1 MKLKKIF
8 SIILITCM
16 CVLSISTISF
26 NASAGMESELVL
38 LKKALA
44 IINTRVDD
52 LEPIVEEQGTL
63 MEELQG
69 ELSLLKT
76 SISDIETEIN
86 VLYGFLDEIDATS
99 IKEVKEKIE
108 KLDEDV
114 KAFEKNVNDKIA
126 ALEVK
131 DKELTDKDAELEAKD
146 KELADKDAEL
156 EAKDKELSDKDAELE
171 AKDKELSDKAVVLE
185 AKIKELEDKIMA
197 LENKSNESETEK
209 SVEKPTE
216 KLEENEADSNTNT
229 GCGASVAIS
238 TIAMVCVIGV
248 AAFIKKK
255 D

>member
-1 MKLKKIF
+1 MKKIF

-16 CVLSISTISF
+16 CVLSISAISF
-26 NASAGMESELVL
+26 NASAGMESELTL
-38 LKKALA
+38 LKKTLA

-52 LEPIVEEQGTL
+52 LETTVEEQGTL

-76 SISDIETEIN
+76 SISDIETEID
-86 VLYGFLDEIDATS
+86 VLNGFLDEIDATS

-114 KAFEKNVNDKIA
+114 KVFEKSLNDKITA
-126 ALEVK
+126 
-131 DKELTDKDAELEAKD
+131 
-146 KELADKDAEL
+146 L

-171 AKDKELSDKAVVLE
+171 AKDKELSDKAAVLE

-238 TIAMVCVIGV
+238 TIAMVCAIGV
-248 AAFIKKK
+248 AVFIKKK

>member
-1 MKLKKIF
+1 MKKIF

-16 CVLSISTISF
+16 CVLSISAISF
-26 NASAGMESELVL
+26 NASAGMESELTL
-38 LKKALA
+38 LKKTLA

-52 LEPIVEEQGTL
+52 LETTVEEQGTL

-76 SISDIETEIN
+76 SISDIETEID
-86 VLYGFLDEIDATS
+86 VLNGFLDEIDATS

-114 KAFEKNVNDKIA
+114 KVFEKSLNDKITA
-126 ALEVK
+126 
-131 DKELTDKDAELEAKD
+131 
-146 KELADKDAEL
+146 L

-171 AKDKELSDKAVVLE
+171 AKDKELSDKAAVLE

-216 KLEENEADSNTNT
+216 KLEENETDSNTNT

-238 TIAMVCVIGV
+238 TIAMVCAIGV

>member
-1 MKLKKIF
+1 MKKIF

-16 CVLSISTISF
+16 CVLSISAISF
-26 NASAGMESELVL
+26 NASAGMESELTL
-38 LKKALA
+38 LKKTLA

-52 LEPIVEEQGTL
+52 LETTVTEHSTL

-69 ELSLLKT
+69 ELSFLKT
-76 SISDIETEIN
+76 SISDIETEID
-86 VLYGFLDEIDATS
+86 VLNGFLDEIDATS

-114 KAFEKNVNDKIA
+114 KVFEKSLNDKITA
-126 ALEVK
+126 
-131 DKELTDKDAELEAKD
+131 
-146 KELADKDAEL
+146 L

-171 AKDKELSDKAVVLE
+171 AKDKELTDKDAALEAKDKELSDKAAVLE
-185 AKIKELEDKIMA
+185 AKIKELEDKIVA

-238 TIAMVCVIGV
+238 TIAMVCTIGV